1 MKREQSGGKGS
12 YGQKEQMPH
21 ALQAHTDR
29 HTQTALDKAA
39 AAAAAASPKPAQPPS
54 LCNRVG
60 LCLSLPF
67 SALLSHTGSSH
78 PTPQEDRI
86 TREQEEK

>member
-54 LCNRVG
+54 LCNRIFQPKWV
-60 LCLSLPF
+60 LVTRFLRKFLN
-67 SALLSHTGSSH
+67 
-78 PTPQEDRI
+78 QRI
-86 TREQEEK
+86 